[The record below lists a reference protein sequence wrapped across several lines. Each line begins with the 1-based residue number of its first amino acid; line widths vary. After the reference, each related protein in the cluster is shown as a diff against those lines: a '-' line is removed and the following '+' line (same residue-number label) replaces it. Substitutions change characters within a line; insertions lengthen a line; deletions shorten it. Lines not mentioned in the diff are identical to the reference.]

1 MRLTDVFALAI
12 DGVKER
18 KFRVALN
25 VLGVLI
31 GITALTA
38 LVSITE
44 GMSIAVNQQMAF
56 LSPTAIVVSPGGGF
70 GLVSGRTLT
79 LRDVDQ
85 IGRIPNVAV
94 ATPVVGSMAKVRMGG
109 HSGAAMILGVVPDEY
124 LRVIK
129 SVEVAKGRFLSRSD
143 TVSAVVGAHIAH
155 PPYLEEQLASVG
167 DRLTVVVNREGK
179 EEEVKLRVAGVLK
192 EVGGAGITSPDEHI
206 LITLRT
212 AQKIFGTGNKVDHIL
227 VEAED
232 VESVEGVVEDIRDL
246 LGEGVTVISLGSIR
260 ETVGRINSL
269 LEAVLGGV
277 AAISLIVAGLGIINT
292 MTISVMERTREIG
305 VMKAIGAKNRHILL
319 MFLME
324 ALLTGLI
331 GGVAGVILGF
341 FTGQIASSVITYS
354 VGMVLPS
361 VFSLRIGV
369 VGVGFAVVTGVLAG
383 FYPARRA
390 SKLPPVEALRYE

>member
-1 MRLTDVFALAI
+1 MRLTDIVVMAI

-25 VLGVLI
+25 VLGILI

-44 GMSIAVNQQMAF
+44 GMSMAVNQQMEF

-85 IGRIPNVAV
+85 IKRMPNVAV
-94 ATPVVGSMAKVRMGG
+94 ATPVVGSMAEVQIGG
-109 HSGAAMILGVVPDEY
+109 YTGAAMVLGVIPDEY
-124 LRVIK
+124 LKVIK
-129 SVEVAKGRFLSRSD
+129 SAKVAEGRFLGRSD
-143 TVSAVVGAHIAH
+143 SVSVVVGAHIAH
-155 PPYLEEQLASVG
+155 PPYREEPIASVG
-167 DRLTVVVNREGK
+167 SRVTVVVNRKGV
-179 EEEVKLRVAGVLK
+179 EEKVKLRVAGILK
-192 EVGGAGITSPDEHI
+192 EVGGGGIISPDEHI
-206 LITLRT
+206 LVTLRT
-212 AQKIFGTGNKVDHIL
+212 AQKIFGSGNEVDHIL
-227 VEAED
+227 IDVKNVEAVDD
-232 VESVEGVVEDIRDL
+232 VVKEVQDK

-305 VMKAIGAKNRHILL
+305 VMKAVGAKNRHILL

-324 ALLTGLI
+324 ALLTGLV
-331 GGVAGVILGF
+331 GGIAGVILGF
-341 FTGQIASSVITYS
+341 FTGQIASSVITYT
-354 VGMVLPS
+354 VGMTLPS
-361 VFSLRIGV
+361 VFSLKIGI

-383 FYPARRA
+383 LYPARRA

>member
-1 MRLTDVFALAI
+1 MKLTDVFAMAI
-12 DGVKER
+12 NGIKER

-44 GMSIAVNQQMAF
+44 GMSIAVNQQMEF
-56 LSPTAIVVSPGGGF
+56 LSPTAIVITPGSGF
-70 GLVSGRTLT
+70 GLVGGRTLT
-79 LRDVDQ
+79 MREVDQ
-85 IGRIPNVAV
+85 IDRLPGVAA
-94 ATPVVGSMAKVRMGG
+94 ATPVVSGMAEIYIGG
-109 HSGAAMILGVVPDEY
+109 HSGFATILGVVPDEY
-124 LRVIK
+124 LKVVK
-129 SVEVAKGRFLSRSD
+129 SVEVAEGRFLGRSD
-143 TVSAVVGAHIAH
+143 RVSAVLGAHIAN
-155 PPYLEEQLASVG
+155 PPYMEESLASVG
-167 DRLTVVVNREGK
+167 SRVTVVVNRMGESEK
-179 EEEVKLRVAGVLK
+179 LKLRVAGVLN
-192 EVGGAGITSPDEHI
+192 EVGGAGIMSPDEQI
-206 LITLRT
+206 LVTLRT
-212 AQKIFGTGNKVDHIL
+212 AQKIFGTGNEVDYIL

-232 VESVEGVVEDIRDL
+232 VDSVESVVEVIKDQ
-246 LGEGVTVISLGSIR
+246 LGEGVSAISLGSIR
-260 ETVGRINSL
+260 GTVERINSL

-277 AAISLIVAGLGIINT
+277 AAISLVVAGLGIINT

-305 VMKAIGAKNRHILL
+305 VMKAIGAKNKHILL